1 MARTGWGPPASNSIG
16 AVLGYF
22 GPEGTF
28 THQALLSLGVD
39 SPTHPYP
46 TVVAAIDAAR
56 RGEVESA
63 LVPIEN
69 SVEGGVSATLDALD
83 AGEVLTIER
92 EVLLAVQ
99 FGLYVRPGTRLDD
112 VRSVITHPHAY
123 AQTRGW
129 VAEHLP
135 LAQVT
140 EGGSTAG
147 AAQEVSRPDSR
158 FDGAICAP
166 VAGQMY
172 GLTAAA
178 SNIAD
183 NDAAITRFVL
193 VGRTGALPPR
203 TGADKTTLVAYMRK
217 DHPGALLEILE
228 QFAGRGVNLSRIESR
243 PTKHRLGDYCFS
255 IDAEG
260 HVLDA
265 RMGEALMGL
274 HRICQDVVFLGYY
287 PRADRVEPKVPHGG
301 RDTDY
306 ERAAAWLAGLRG
318 VAPRG

>member
-1 MARTGWGPPASNSIG
+1 M
-16 AVLGYF
+16 LGYF

-28 THQALLSLGVD
+28 THQALLSLGID
-39 SPTHPYP
+39 SPARPYP

-56 RGEVESA
+56 HGEVESS

-69 SVEGGVSATLDALD
+69 SVEGGVSATLDALA

-99 FGLYVRPGTRLDD
+99 FGLYVRPGTALSD

-158 FDGAICAP
+158 FDAAICAP
-166 VAGQMY
+166 VAGDMY

-178 SNIAD
+178 SGIAD

-193 VGRTGALPPR
+193 VGRAGSLPPR
-203 TGADKTTLVAYMRK
+203 SGADKTTLVAYMRR

-274 HRICQDVVFLGYY
+274 HRICQDVVFLGSY

-301 RDTDY
+301 RDADY

-318 VAPRG
+318 EPRHR